1 MPFAIT
7 LHLDPASAGRIDN
20 LWHVLAAEGI
30 DADRHDL
37 GYPAHITLAI
47 YPDGTPR
54 DRLQAALTHATASWR
69 TLPITL
75 SGIGVFPG
83 TFSILWA
90 VPVVTRD
97 LLTLHACLAEALP
110 DLSVHP
116 HYRPD
121 TWIPHVTLTGPLPD
135 PEPALKALLG
145 RWQPLTGTLVQADL
159 VRFRPVEVLQ
169 SHALPPTR

>member
-7 LHLDPASAGRIDN
+7 LRFDPASASRIDD
-20 LWHVLAAEGI
+20 LWHSLAAEGI

-47 YPDGTPR
+47 YPDDMPR
-54 DRLQAALTHATASWR
+54 DRLHAACTQATASWR
-69 TLPITL
+69 TLPIAL
-75 SGIGVFPG
+75 SGIGIFPG
-83 TFSILWA
+83 TSSILWA

-97 LLTLHACLAEALP
+97 LLTMHANLAAALP
-110 DLSVHP
+110 DLPAHP

-135 PEPALKALLG
+135 PGPALKALLG
-145 RWQPLTGTLVQADL
+145 RWHPLSGTLVQADL

-169 SHALPPTR
+169 SHVLAPTR